1 MAVLITAGATR
12 NPLDAVRLLTARSS
26 GRTGVGIARDLMARE
41 VEVHLLGSAEAC
53 LRGADI
59 QCEEYGSTR
68 DLMARMETWVRA
80 NPTGSV
86 VHACAVGDY
95 EMAETQ
101 TTKIPSGL
109 DRLVLELVRTPK
121 IADRI
126 RDWGLTG
133 DLVTFKAASPE
144 TTNDELVQIA
154 SKQRTR
160 TGSTRVFA
168 NVLGRLTHGIAI
180 VSEQTEWFDK
190 RNAAVARLVEHLTAT
205 EEAAG

>member
-26 GRTGVGIARDLMARE
+26 GRTGVGIARDLMARG
-41 VEVHLLGSAEAC
+41 VSVHLLGSAEAC
-53 LRGADI
+53 LRASGI
-59 QCEEYGSTR
+59 QQEEYGSTR
-68 DLMARMETWVRA
+68 DLMARMEVWVRA

-86 VHACAVGDY
+86 VHASAVGDY
-95 EMAETQ
+95 EMAETKAA
-101 TTKIPSGL
+101 KIPSGM

-133 DLVTFKAASPE
+133 DLVTFKAAGPQ
-144 TTNDELVQIA
+144 TTDDELVQIA

-168 NVLGRLTHGIAI
+168 NVLGRLSHGVAI
-180 VSEQTEWFDK
+180 VAEQTEWFDE

>member
-12 NPLDAVRLLTARSS
+12 NPLDAVRLLTASSS
-26 GRTGVGIARDLMARE
+26 GRTGVGIARDLIARG

-53 LRGADI
+53 LRAPDI
-59 QCEEYGSTR
+59 ESEEYGSTR
-68 DLMARMETWVRA
+68 DLMARMEVWVRA
-80 NPTGSV
+80 NPSGSV

-95 EMAETQ
+95 EMADTQ
-101 TTKIPSGL
+101 TAKIPSGL
-109 DRLVLELVRTPK
+109 DRLVLELTKTPK

-126 RDWGLTG
+126 RSWGLRG

-144 TTNDELVQIA
+144 TTDDQLVQIA

-168 NVLGRLTHGIAI
+168 NVLGRLSHGVAI
-180 VSEQTEWFDK
+180 VSEQTEWFDE